1 MQVKIKNMPN
11 LSLLALLKRR
21 KTTLKKYVDEL
32 GLHTYTSLTS
42 HCDSLGVSSP
52 TQEQYK
58 QAMPDVV
65 SVPEEG
71 VIVLPPT
78 QKENTEESGNDE
90 DEQPTNPN
98 IPSLKKK
105 MSSKRKKQE
114 RIEKDSDE

>member
-1 MQVKIKNMPN
+1 MKIKNMPN

-32 GLHTYTSLTS
+32 GLHTYASLTS
-42 HCDSLGVSSP
+42 HCDSLGVSTP

-58 QAMPDVV
+58 QAMPDDV

-78 QKENTEESGNDE
+78 QKKNIEENVDDDGEE
-90 DEQPTNPN
+90 PTNPN

-114 RIEKDSDE
+114 RIEEDSNG